1 MTRECGD
8 IIGTCHVWQA
18 AIVYNGDM
26 EPECDMCG
34 PLTDAY
40 AAAMEAAWA
49 AARDHDTERWLGFMA
64 EAIEHSGVL
73 TDVTGADPYGATDAS
88 EALHDMLLYL
98 TDPIRADM
106 PGARY
111 ERAMKRTA
119 QALAARGRQQ
129 QAREEKWAR
138 ERAATAPEASRPL
151 PPQVMDTFD
160 PLEMPRT
167 HSARV
172 NTPAFDQPI
181 TEEVPQ

>member
-8 IIGTCHVWQA
+8 IIGTCHVCQA
-18 AIVYNGDM
+18 AIAYNGAM

-49 AARDHDTERWLGFMA
+49 AARDHDTERWLSLMA

-119 QALAARGRQQ
+119 QALAARGRQT
-129 QAREEKWAR
+129 KG
-138 ERAATAPEASRPL
+138 
-151 PPQVMDTFD
+151 V
-160 PLEMPRT
+160 
-167 HSARV
+167 
-172 NTPAFDQPI
+172 PA
-181 TEEVPQ
+181 

>member
-8 IIGTCHVWQA
+8 IIGMCHVCQA
-18 AIVYNGDM
+18 AIAYNGDM
-26 EPECDMCG
+26 EPECDGCG
-34 PLTDAY
+34 PLTKAY

-49 AARDHDTERWLGFMA
+49 AAREHDTERWLSLMA

-73 TDVTGADPYGATDAS
+73 TDVTGADPYGAREAS
-88 EALHDMLLYL
+88 ESLHDMLLYL

-111 ERAMKRTA
+111 RRHW
-119 QALAARGRQQ
+119 RQQ

-138 ERAATAPEASRPL
+138 ERAATAPEAGRPL
-151 PPQVMDTFD
+151 PP
-160 PLEMPRT
+160 
-167 HSARV
+167 RV

-181 TEEVPQ
+181 TEEVSQ